1 MADNKRIFY
10 ALQQVE
16 IASDTSAT
24 AASINYTTL
33 KGVQSVGLSSTTNIE
48 SFSAFGS
55 TEATS
60 ILQDLDLEI
69 TLENGLGDSW
79 QNSLYGLGVNGSNV
93 WDFSSFNFDTPRSV
107 RLTYKVSD
115 SEIQTITLDTILASY
130 SIQMGTD
137 GPATE
142 SVTFNNAGTA
152 VFAKTSAVAGALPS
166 QTSAKL
172 CDVITRPF
180 FTALKTTKYDDCCS
194 TSTNAPAEYSNVI
207 SFSAGFDLSNEKVS
221 VLGQSLPIGK
231 FSSFPSETSAEVET
245 HVDPSGSIG
254 NLNSGSVTGN
264 SLDDVCYDI
273 AIQMPGNEFGMES
286 MRWAGSSRSGGDVG
300 GGNVTVSDSYT
311 GYNTFKYT
319 YDDGSTTTTA
329 AP

>member
-16 IASDTSAT
+16 IASNTSAT
-24 AASINYTTL
+24 PASINYTTL

-55 TEATS
+55 TAATS
-60 ILQDLDLEI
+60 ILQDLDLEV
-69 TLENGLGDSW
+69 TLENGLGDGW
-79 QNSLYGLGVNGSNV
+79 QNSLYGLGVVSDV
-93 WDFSSFNFDTPRSV
+93 WDFSTFNFDTPRSV

-115 SEIQTITLDTILASY
+115 SEIQTITLNTILASY
-130 SIQMGTD
+130 SVQMGTD

-152 VFAKTSAVAGALPS
+152 VFASTSAAAGSLPA
-166 QTSAKL
+166 QANAAL
-172 CDVITRPF
+172 CDVITRPN
-180 FTALKTTKYDDCCS
+180 FTSFETTKYDDCCA
-194 TSTNAPAEYSNVI
+194 TSTNAPSDYSNVI

-231 FSSFPSETSAEVET
+231 FSSFPSETSAEIET

-254 NLNSGSVTGN
+254 SLNSGNITGN
-264 SLDDVCYDI
+264 SLDDACYDI
-273 AIQMPGNEFGMES
+273 AIKMPGNEFGMDS
-286 MRWAGSSRSGGDVG
+286 MRWAGTSRSGGDVG

-311 GYNTFKYT
+311 GYNTFVYT
-319 YDDGSTTTTA
+319 YDDGTA
-329 AP
+329 